1 MVWNRLRFPN
11 MAITFMGKNPRNKSH
26 SNQYVF
32 RTEPNYTKHDIKEY
46 LTKVYNLPVIKVATM
61 NYEGKFKRAF
71 GGRYVYK
78 EKNWKKA
85 IVTIKES
92 SNTKNGF

>member
-1 MVWNRLRFPN
+1 

-61 NYEGKFKRAF
+61 NYEGTKLM
-71 GGRYVYK
+71 VLYK
-78 EKNWKKA
+78 PPLH
-85 IVTIKES
+85 VLS
-92 SNTKNGF
+92 